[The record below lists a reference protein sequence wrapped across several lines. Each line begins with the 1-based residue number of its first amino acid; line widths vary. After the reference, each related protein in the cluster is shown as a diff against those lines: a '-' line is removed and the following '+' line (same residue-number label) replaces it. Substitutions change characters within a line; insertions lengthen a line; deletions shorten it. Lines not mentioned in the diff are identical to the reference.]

1 MRRGALSAC
10 DLEPFPAPGEDGVST
25 TLAVSVSAPL
35 ITSSTAAGRIT
46 SPARDRPRR
55 QHRRQ
60 PLFVPPD
67 DIHLSPPAI
76 DAGACTSCANDRLRS
91 RNPSAILPEPRDDL
105 LREQLDRPHHLVV
118 RNPIRLH

>member
-1 MRRGALSAC
+1 MSGVPRLVAC
-10 DLEPFPAPGEDGVST
+10 DEQRERLCATRRTTEPRSENPHLQQSGGAGVST

-67 DIHLSPPAI
+67 DIHLTPPAI

-91 RNPSAILPEPRDDL
+91 RNPSAILPEP
-105 LREQLDRPHHLVV
+105 
-118 RNPIRLH
+118 